1 MDRRL
6 LRYYDRELAHL
17 RETAGEFA
25 REFPKVAGRLG
36 LEQFECADPYVERL
50 LEGFAFLTARV
61 QLKLDA
67 EFPRFTQGLLETV
80 YPHYLCPTPSMCIVQ
95 LNHDKGEAALMAGVT
110 VPRGRSMRSAIGKG
124 ENTACEY
131 RTAHPVTLYP
141 LQITQVEYHT
151 RGLAAV
157 GAAAG
162 ANITGAKAAIRIRLA
177 ATAGA
182 TIDAIQ
188 CDKLVL
194 HMTGMGGTPGR
205 IYEQIM
211 SKGLGVAVQPVK
223 QPVPWCEFTPVTQ
236 PGSDSGAI
244 RRVGFEDDQALL
256 PVGPRS
262 FQGYRLVHEY
272 FVLPQR
278 FMFVELCGLR
288 KGFARCKDTQ
298 VDIVIFLSDVDL
310 QLENAITAA
319 NFQLHC
325 TPAINLFPKRL
336 DRIHVSDRF
345 AEFHAVPDRTR
356 PLDFEVYDIAA
367 VEGYTDGAKPVQAFR
382 PFYAAIDTD
391 GDQTSMAR
399 AYFALNRLPRTPSA
413 KEELQGRRSS
423 YAGSEVYVSLV
434 DAHGAP
440 FRADLKQLGVE
451 ARCTNR
457 DLPLRMPVGKTASDF
472 RLEEGAPVESIKI
485 VAGPTP
491 PRPSV
496 AEGETAWRII
506 SHLSLNYLSL
516 ADTQAAVPGMPGG
529 GGAGATPLAAP
540 VAAGASALRDIL
552 TLYADTSDPAIRKQ
566 VDGVKTISS
575 RPIVRRVPTPGPI
588 AFARGLEITITLDDD
603 GFEGVGCFTLG
614 AVLEQF
620 FAKYVSI
627 NSFTETVIRST
638 GRGEI
643 MRWPTR
649 IGRRPTV

>member
-17 RETAGEFA
+17 RETAAEFA

-36 LEQFECADPYVERL
+36 LEEFECADPYVERL

-80 YPHYLCPTPSMCIVQ
+80 YPHYLCPTPSMCVVQ
-95 LNHDKGEAALMAGVT
+95 FNHDKGEASLIEGVT
-110 VPRGRSMRSAIGKG
+110 IPRGRALRSSIGKG

-131 RTAHPVTLYP
+131 RTAHPVTLFP

-162 ANITGAKAAIRIRLA
+162 ANIAGAKAAIRIRLA

-182 TIDAIQ
+182 TINAIK

-205 IYEQIM
+205 IYEQII
-211 SKGLGVAVQPVK
+211 SKGLGVSVQPIK
-223 QPVPWCEFTPVTQ
+223 QPVPWSEFSPALTP
-236 PGSDSGAI
+236 GGDSGSI
-244 RRVGFEDDQALL
+244 RRVGFEDDHALL

-278 FMFVELCGLR
+278 FMFVELTGLR
-288 KGFARCKDTQ
+288 KGFARCTDTQ
-298 VDIVIFLSDVDL
+298 VDVVIFLSDVDL
-310 QLENAITAA
+310 QLENAISAA

-325 TPAINLFPKRL
+325 SPAINLFPKRL

-356 PLDFEVYDIAA
+356 PLDYEVYDIAA
-367 VEGYTDGAKPVQAFR
+367 VEGYTEGAKPVQTFR
-382 PFYAAIDTD
+382 PFYAAIDD
-391 GDQTSMAR
+391 DADQSSMAR
-399 AYFALNRLPRTPSA
+399 AYFALNRLPRTPSS

-423 YAGSEVYVSLV
+423 YAGSEVYISLV
-434 DAHGAP
+434 DAHSAP
-440 FRADLKQLGVE
+440 YRADLKQLGVE

-457 DLPLRMPVGKTASDF
+457 DLALRMPVGKTASDF
-472 RLEEGAPVESIKI
+472 RLDEGAPVESIK
-485 VAGPTP
+485 VLVGPTA

-506 SHLSLNYLSL
+506 SHLALNYLSL
-516 ADTQAAVPGMPGG
+516 ADTPATSPGPAALANPQAAPI
-529 GGAGATPLAAP
+529 
-540 VAAGASALRDIL
+540 AAGASALRDIL
-552 TLYADTSDPAIRKQ
+552 KLYADTADAATRKQ
-566 VDGVKTISS
+566 VDGVKTIASK
-575 RPIVRRVPTPGPI
+575 PIVRRVPTPGPI
-588 AFARGLEITITLDDD
+588 AFARGLEITITLDEDA
-603 GFEGVGCFTLG
+603 FEGVGCFTLG

-620 FAKYVSI
+620 FAKYVSL
-627 NSFTETVIRST
+627 NSFTETVVRT
-638 GRGEI
+638 TDRGEI

>member
-17 RETAGEFA
+17 RETAAEFA
-25 REFPKVAGRLG
+25 SEFPKVAGRLG

-95 LNHDKGEAALMAGVT
+95 MHHDKSEASLIEGVT
-110 VPRGRSMRSAIGKG
+110 VPRGRALRSAIGKG
-124 ENTACEY
+124 ENSACEY

-141 LQITQVEYHT
+141 LQITQVEYLT

-157 GAAAG
+157 GAATG
-162 ANITGAKAAIRIRLA
+162 GIPQGAKAAIRIRLS

-182 TIDAIQ
+182 KINAIA

-194 HMTGMGGTPGR
+194 HLTGGGGTPGR
-205 IYEQIM
+205 IYEQIL
-211 SKGLGVAVQPVK
+211 SRGVGVSVQPVK
-223 QPVPWCEFTPVTQ
+223 QPVPWAEYVPVGQ
-236 PGSDSGAI
+236 PGSDGGSI
-244 RRVGFEDDQALL
+244 RRVGFEDDHALL

-288 KGFARCKDTQ
+288 KGFARCDDTQ
-298 VDIVIFLSDVDL
+298 VDVVIFVSDVEL
-310 QLENAITAA
+310 QLENAISAA
-319 NFQLHC
+319 NFQMHC

-356 PLDFEVYDIAA
+356 PLDYEVYDIAA
-367 VEGYTDGAKPVQAFR
+367 VEGYTEGAKPVQTFR
-382 PFYAAIDTD
+382 PFYAAADAD
-391 GDQTSMAR
+391 GDQATMSR
-399 AYFALNRLPRTPSA
+399 TYFALNRLPRTPSA

-423 YAGSEVYVSLV
+423 YAGSEVYLSLV

-440 FRADLKQLGVE
+440 YRADLKQLGVE

-472 RLEEGAPVESIKI
+472 RLDEGAPVEAIKV

-506 SHLSLNYLSL
+506 SHLALNYLSL
-516 ADTQAAVPGMPGG
+516 ADAQVPSVAGG
-529 GGAGATPLAAP
+529 GSGAGGGVGGAP
-540 VAAGASALRDIL
+540 AGASALREIL
-552 TLYADTSDPAIRKQ
+552 KLYADTSDAATRKQ
-566 VDGVKTISS
+566 IDGVKGISS
-575 RPIVRRVPTPGPI
+575 RAIVRRVPTPGSI
-588 AFARGLEITITLDDD
+588 AFARGLEIMVTLEEDA
-603 GFEGVGCFTLG
+603 FEGVGCFTIG

-620 FAKYVSI
+620 FAKYVSL

-638 GRGEI
+638 DRGEI

>member
-17 RETAGEFA
+17 RETAAEFA

-80 YPHYLCPTPSMCIVQ
+80 YPHYLCPTPSMCVVQ
-95 LNHDKGEAALMAGVT
+95 FNHDKGEASLIEGVT
-110 VPRGRSMRSAIGKG
+110 IPRGRALRSPIGKG

-131 RTAHPVTLYP
+131 RTAHPVTLFP

-162 ANITGAKAAIRIRLA
+162 AHISGAKAAIRIRLA

-182 TIDAIQ
+182 TINAIK

-194 HMTGMGGTPGR
+194 HLTGMGGTPGR
-205 IYEQIM
+205 IYEQII
-211 SKGLGVAVQPVK
+211 SKGLGVSVQPIK
-223 QPVPWCEFTPVTQ
+223 QPVPWSEFGPALT
-236 PGSDSGAI
+236 PGSDSGSI
-244 RRVGFEDDQALL
+244 RSVGFEDDHALL

-278 FMFVELCGLR
+278 FMFVELTGLR
-288 KGFARCKDTQ
+288 KGFSRCTDTQ
-298 VDIVIFLSDVDL
+298 VDVVIFLSDVDL
-310 QLENAITAA
+310 QLENAISAA

-325 TPAINLFPKRL
+325 TPTINLFPKRL

-356 PLDFEVYDIAA
+356 PLDYEVYDIAA
-367 VEGYTDGAKPVQAFR
+367 VEGYTEGAKPVQTFR
-382 PFYAAIDTD
+382 PFYAAIDD
-391 GDQTSMAR
+391 DADQSSMAR
-399 AYFALNRLPRTPSA
+399 AYFALNRLPRTPSS

-423 YAGSEVYVSLV
+423 YAGSEVYISLV
-434 DAHGAP
+434 DAHSAP
-440 FRADLKQLGVE
+440 YRADLKQLGVE

-472 RLEEGAPVESIKI
+472 RLDEGAPVESIK
-485 VAGPTP
+485 VLVGPTA
-491 PRPSV
+491 PRASV

-506 SHLSLNYLSL
+506 SHLALNYLSL
-516 ADTQAAVPGMPGG
+516 ADTPATSPGPAALANPQ
-529 GGAGATPLAAP
+529 AAP

-552 TLYADTSDPAIRKQ
+552 KLYADTADAATRKQ
-566 VDGVKTISS
+566 VDGVRTIASK
-575 RPIVRRVPTPGPI
+575 PIVRRVPTPGPI
-588 AFARGLEITITLDDD
+588 AFARGLEITITLDEDA
-603 GFEGVGCFTLG
+603 FEGVGCFTLG

-620 FAKYVSI
+620 FAKYVSL
-627 NSFTETVIRST
+627 NSFTETVVRTSD
-638 GRGEI
+638 RGEI